1 MAEAATKQPPQ
12 EPMVK
17 RLKRRLAQMKTDRA
31 AFESTWMD
39 VERLIA
45 PGTARSLRAQSHQ
58 PSARN
63 IASQHN
69 DTLTGSPG
77 RALETLS
84 AGMSSGNTSPARP
97 WFRLTTPEPQL
108 AELSGVKLWLFAV
121 ETRMREVFSRSNFY
135 RVMPTLYRD
144 VGAYGTGCV
153 LAFDDD
159 EDMVRFQHLEVGSYW
174 LAQNNRGIVDTCY
187 REFTQTVRQLV
198 EEFGLE
204 QCSERVRNMFA
215 NGQLE
220 SWIEVCHAI
229 EPNTERLAGVGGRR
243 LRYRSCYWE
252 KAGGDERPLATRY
265 FTANRV
271 LGPRWTVSGDGVYGT
286 NSPAMTALGDVKE
299 LNHKILKKAQALDK
313 VVDPPLTGPTSLR
326 NQKVSLLPGK
336 ITYVDNVQQGGG
348 LRPIHDW
355 RPDINAIAADIEATR
370 REIREAFFVDLF
382 LMMQQDTRSNIT
394 AREIQERHEEKLLML
409 GPVVERL
416 NTELLEPCIDLVFDL
431 LVQQSEPYWRGVL
444 KGEPPL
450 PPPPAELENVELK
463 VEFIS
468 VLAQAQKAVGIAAM
482 DNLANFVGAL
492 AQMAPT
498 ALDKLDFDQMID
510 ERAEMLG
517 VSPRIV
523 RSDDD
528 VAALRSAQ
536 AEQAQQAKQ
545 MQQMAAMG
553 QVARDVGSVKGDSA
567 VAQAL
572 QLAGAGPIASMAGA
586 AQ

>member
-1 MAEAATKQPPQ
+1 MAQAATKQQPQ
-12 EPMVK
+12 EPVVK

-39 VERLIA
+39 IERLIA
-45 PGTARSLRAQSHQ
+45 PGTARALRSQS
-58 PSARN
+58 PTPASRN

-69 DTLTGSPG
+69 DLLTGSPT
-77 RALETLS
+77 RSLDTLA

-97 WFRLTTPEPQL
+97 WFRLTTPEPQM
-108 AELSGVKLWLFAV
+108 AELAAVKLWLYAV

-135 RVMPTLYRD
+135 RIMPTMYRD

-159 EDMVRFQHLEVGSYW
+159 EDLVRFQHLEVGSYW
-174 LAQNNRGIVDTCY
+174 LAQNARGLVDTCY
-187 REFTQTVRQLV
+187 REFVQTVRQLV

-204 QCSERVRNMFA
+204 NCSERVRNMFA

-220 SWIEVCHAI
+220 SWIDVCHAI
-229 EPNTERLAGVGGRR
+229 EPNSERLQGAGGR

-252 KAGGDERPLATRY
+252 KAGGEEKPLATRY
-265 FTANRV
+265 FTSNRV

-286 NSPAMTALGDVKE
+286 GCPGMSALGDVKE

-326 NQKVSLLPGK
+326 GQKVSLLPGK
-336 ITYVDNVQQGGG
+336 ITYVDNAQVGGG
-348 LRPIHDW
+348 LKPIHDW
-355 RPDINAIAADIEATR
+355 RPDINAISADIEQTR
-370 REIREAFFVDLF
+370 AEIREAFYVNLF
-382 LMMQQDTRSNIT
+382 LMMQQDTRSGIT

-416 NTELLEPCIDLVFDL
+416 NTELLEPSIDLVFDM
-431 LVQQSEPYWRGVL
+431 LVQKSEPYWRGVL
-444 KGEPPL
+444 RGEPMI
-450 PPPPAELENVELK
+450 PPPPPELEAIELK

-492 AQMAPT
+492 AQMNPGV
-498 ALDKLDFDQMID
+498 LDKLDFDQMVD

-528 VAALRSAQ
+528 VEQVRAAQ
-536 AEQAQQAKQ
+536 AEQARQQQA
-545 MQQMAAMG
+545 MQQAAAMG
-553 QVARDVGSVKGDSA
+553 QVARDVGSIRPDSA

-572 QLAGAGPIASMAGA
+572 NLAGGGPMAQAMGAGA
-586 AQ
+586 